1 LTWSGGNNGGFSVIQ
16 TSDGGYAFSG
26 WTYKGRPPGL
36 HDALVKVDANGELK
50 WMALPHRI
58 YLGNVLCQAKSGANC
73 VVQTS
78 DGGYI
83 MISEE
88 FPDSFAYV
96 TKIDAN
102 GYRVWDLT
110 FDKAGIDLACS
121 LIATANG
128 DVVVAGCT
136 TSSGAGGFGM
146 WLLKIDPNPS

>member
-1 LTWSGGNNGGFSVIQ
+1 
-16 TSDGGYAFSG
+16 
-26 WTYKGRPPGL
+26 L